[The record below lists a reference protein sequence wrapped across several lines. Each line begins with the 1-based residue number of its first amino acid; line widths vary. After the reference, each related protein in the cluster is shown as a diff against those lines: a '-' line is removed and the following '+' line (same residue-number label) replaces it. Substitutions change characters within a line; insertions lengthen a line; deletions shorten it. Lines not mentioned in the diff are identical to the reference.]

1 MSFTILCSFILTFYL
16 VIWFFDSFFKSCMH
30 YPYYA
35 FLEGTGLQVG
45 ILNFCWT
52 TSAFN
57 RFLYRW
63 SKNLAR
69 LLRKWFSFGY
79 YITVCLFLPFSI
91 WTLVSLIIDNFT
103 TSIQMGVTE
112 VKAMLPGVNIPAS
125 DFWIY
130 FLAIGLGTVFHELG
144 HAFAAAQEDV
154 PIVSVGVYVFT
165 IIPIAFVKLNT
176 EQLNSLPI
184 IKRLKIF
191 CAGVWHNI
199 VLSFFAMT
207 LFFITPVLFS
217 IAYKTDIG
225 VRVTDIT
232 ADSPLKDARGLDRGD
247 VITAINACNIKDS
260 YDWSYCLHVAHDRF
274 GICTSAEFIAQNDEI
289 IVETVKEYG
298 VIECCRKDDHYS
310 FCFEY
315 MEPKVAVDSVLPGQY
330 SCLRPRDMV
339 KEKLVKC
346 TEVGGYTC
354 PQNMHCLKP
363 SLNNHTYFIIIERED
378 NNAVI
383 FLGWPY
389 DIYRSVFVDQ
399 YFPRLSVFSI
409 FSPTQC
415 EKLLK
420 FVFLFSMG
428 IGFINIIPCYGTD
441 GHHIA
446 RNLIQMLARFLNKSG
461 DFVNVF
467 TFLTVLVGTGVTVPM
482 LIYLFYKAIFL
493 DELSY

>member
-1 MSFTILCSFILTFYL
+1 MSSLQIAALHPVVCMGMEYVLAVL
-16 VIWFFDSFFKSCMH
+16 V
-30 YPYYA
+30 
-35 FLEGTGLQVG
+35 
-45 ILNFCWT
+45 T
-52 TSAFN
+52 TS
-57 RFLYRW
+57 RD
-63 SKNLAR
+63 
-69 LLRKWFSFGY
+69 
-79 YITVCLFLPFSI
+79 
-91 WTLVSLIIDNFT
+91 TLHPG
-103 TSIQMGVTE
+103 IQMGVTE

-191 CAGVWHNI
+191 CA
-199 VLSFFAMT
+199 
-207 LFFITPVLFS
+207 VLFS

-446 RNLIQMLARFLNKSG
+446 RNLIQMLARFLNKS
-461 DFVNVF
+461 
-467 TFLTVLVGTGVTVPM
+467 
-482 LIYLFYKAIFL
+482 
-493 DELSY
+493 ER